1 MAAVSNAYTM
11 LHGEPGGAAAATN
24 EAWNTVGG
32 GKKKRKGKAKDVQ
45 RMAEDTVLQH
55 SSQNGL
61 QVTRQMCASGGG

>member
-11 LHGEPGGAAAATN
+11 LHGEPGGAAAATD

-45 RMAEDTVLQH
+45 RMAEEAISQH
-55 SSQNGL
+55 SSENGL
-61 QVTRQMCASGGG
+61 QVTRQTCAS